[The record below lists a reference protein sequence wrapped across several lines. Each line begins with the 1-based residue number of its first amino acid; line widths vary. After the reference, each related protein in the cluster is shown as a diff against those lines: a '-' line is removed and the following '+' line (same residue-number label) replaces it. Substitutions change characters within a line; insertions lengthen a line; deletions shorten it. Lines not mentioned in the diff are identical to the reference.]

1 MNDQRKLMKSMV
13 EQAKTRLKM
22 IRDNYELEAAL
33 RKGLGELTLA
43 IDTERDDLLLAAKL
57 SDTIRNEDLPVGL
70 RQAAYDMCQKIG
82 LFAQCTLDEMAQ
94 YAPFADCFEVAAGKL
109 DYDPDTC
116 DTVKD
121 YKTIDRRKTM
131 ADAMDLYMQCSDYH
145 FVELEYIDANGERIV
160 LDMFKKQGRQ

>member
-1 MNDQRKLMKSMV
+1 MNDQRKHMKSMV
-13 EQAKTRLKM
+13 EQAKKRINM
-22 IRDNYELEAAL
+22 IRDNFELEAAL

-43 IDTERDDLLLAAKL
+43 IDCERDDLLLAAKL
-57 SDTIRNEDLPVGL
+57 SKTITDEALPNGL
-70 RQAAYDMCQKIG
+70 RQVAYDMCQKTG
-82 LFAQCTLDEMAQ
+82 LFAQCTLDEIAPH
-94 YAPFADCFEVAAGKL
+94 APFADCFEVAAGKL
-109 DYDPDTC
+109 EYDHESGD
-116 DTVKD
+116 DVKN